1 MTLWSVAR
9 LHIRS
14 NPFNILINLLLCCS
28 TANLHNFAYDN
39 TISLF
44 SKDFQELMK
53 KLENAS
59 ECAIKWFT
67 NNCMIV
73 NLCKLQSIIIERSNG
88 KTNPQSLIINSN
100 YIETSESMKL
110 LGIEIDNHLQFESQV
125 STICKKAAG
134 QLSCLT

>member
-14 NPFNILINLLLCCS
+14 NPFNILINLLLRCS

-125 STICKKAAG
+125 STICKKAKG